1 MSTATLSDSSATYT
15 IAEAAALTGLH
26 KNTIRMRVK
35 IGQLEA
41 QVRNGKFGV
50 EYRISPAAL
59 VCAGLIEGTLD
70 PSDSP
75 LGDFD
80 TDTEMDEEPD
90 LRPVAGEPDATP
102 PAPAIAA
109 SLAELFQRHEQAMF
123 RLGFMQSEMDRLK
136 ALSESAESLRH
147 DQASRDAEAERLR
160 RQLAE
165 AREQAREAEALR
177 RELEQARGRLRDA
190 EDLRRLFSEME
201 EEAGRLRAAV
211 EAAQNRPSFWQR
223 LGFGKAG
230 PV

>member
-1 MSTATLSDSSATYT
+1 MSTATLSDTSATYT
-15 IAEAAALTGLH
+15 IAEAATLTGLH

-35 IGQLEA
+35 LGQLEA
-41 QVRNGKFGV
+41 QVRNGKFGE
-50 EYRISPAAL
+50 EYRISHAAL
-59 VCAGLIEGTLD
+59 VRAGLIEGVLD

-80 TDTEMDEEPD
+80 TDLDDEPD
-90 LRPVAGEPDATP
+90 LRPVAGDPEGPP

-136 ALSESAESLRH
+136 ALSESAESLRQ
-147 DQASRDAEAERLR
+147 DQATRDAEAERLR

-201 EEAGRLRAAV
+201 AEAGRLRAAV
-211 EAAQNRPSFWQR
+211 EAAQNRPTFWQR

-230 PV
+230 PVQ